1 MSGVSAFPA
10 PVAAR
15 YGSADPDAP
24 VVVLLH
30 GRGATEASIASL
42 VPELPEGPTYVALRA
57 PIAEGN
63 GFAWFANL
71 GIGRPRPESLADTID
86 WFRRWL
92 DHDLGPDRPVL
103 LVGYSGG
110 TAFAGGVLLSEPER
124 FAGAALLYGTLP
136 FDAGVPVTPGRLIGI
151 PILLAHGVYDDVIP
165 RELQDRTWEYL
176 HRDSGAPV
184 IARREATGHELS
196 TPTVVLLA
204 QWLGSRLQF
213 MADAAANGAT
223 PISITATWPG
233 LDGELPHRTGGRPV
247 VTFAMP
253 QQQDSQNAPPE
264 LQEAL
269 FGRVTSWP
277 DIETGPSAISVPGAR
292 AFNLRSGA
300 DRGPDEAFIVRAARE
315 FGHIHPSYDGSMH
328 LTLPEALARDA
339 IAKEW
344 ATPHCLAGVQLSPG
358 MVMIYGPRTEEE
370 LDIVSTIVRASYDFA
385 VGPR

>member
-1 MSGVSAFPA
+1 MSSVTAFPA
-10 PVAAR
+10 PVAAW
-15 YGSADPDAP
+15 YGSSDPSAP

-42 VPELPEGPTYVALRA
+42 VPELPDGPAYVALRA

-63 GFAWFANL
+63 GFAWFANQ
-71 GIGRPRPESLADTID
+71 GIGRPRPESLADTIG

-92 DHDLGPDRPVL
+92 DHDVGSDRPVL

-124 FAGAALLYGTLP
+124 FGGAALLYGTLP

-151 PILLAHGVYDDVIP
+151 PILLAHGLYDDVIP
-165 RELQDRTWEYL
+165 RELQDRTWDYL

-184 IARREATGHELS
+184 IARREATGHEL
-196 TPTVVLLA
+196 TPPTVALLA
-204 QWLGSRLQF
+204 QWLGARLQF
-213 MADAAANGAT
+213 MADSTAGGAEAVSVAA
-223 PISITATWPG
+223 WPG
-233 LDGELPHRTGGRPV
+233 FDGELPHRTGGRPV

-253 QQQDSQNAPPE
+253 QQQDSQNAPPD

-269 FGRVTSWP
+269 FSRVTSWP
-277 DIETGPSAISVPGAR
+277 DVETGPSAISVPGAR
-292 AFNLRSGA
+292 AFNLRPGG
-300 DRGPDEAFIVRAARE
+300 DRGPDEAFIVRRARE

-328 LTLPEALARDA
+328 LTLPEPLARDA

-358 MVMIYGPRTEEE
+358 MVMIYGPRTDVE
-370 LDIVSTIVRASYDFA
+370 LEIVSTIVRASYEFA
-385 VGPR
+385 VGTR